1 MRIKKLVFDDY
12 ARYCLPLIKKTMPK
26 EVYEDAVS
34 VLLDPKYLNSRVLYG
49 IKIKDPKTGKER
61 LVSFSGWVA
70 VDGEYWVSWTVTD
83 PEFQGCGFCSRI
95 LKLVFNKIRSMGA
108 KSIVVET
115 YEHPKFYSALIFYRK
130 LGFKLYEFT
139 QDYLKDGSSV
149 FYMRKNL

>member
-34 VLLDPKYLNSRVLYG
+34 VLLGPKYLNSRILYG
-49 IKIKDPKTGKER
+49 IKIKDPKTGRER
-61 LVSFSGWVA
+61 LVSFSGWILF
-70 VDGEYWVSWTVTD
+70 DRKFNVSWTATD

-95 LKLVFNKIRSMGA
+95 LKLVFNKIKSMGA

-115 YEHPKFYSALIFYRK
+115 YEHPKFYSALVFYRK
-130 LGFKLYEFT
+130 LGFKLYAFLPN
-139 QDYLKDGSSV
+139 YLMDGSLI
-149 FYMRKNL
+149 FYMKKNL